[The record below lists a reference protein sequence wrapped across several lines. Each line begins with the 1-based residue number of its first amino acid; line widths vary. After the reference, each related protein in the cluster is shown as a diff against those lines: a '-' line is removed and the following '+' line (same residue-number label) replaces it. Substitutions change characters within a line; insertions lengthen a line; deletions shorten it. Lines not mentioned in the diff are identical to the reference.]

1 MTLNE
6 LKKGQ
11 KATVVSLAPS
21 EASRKLMEMGCIPGA
36 EITLIR
42 KAPFGD
48 PLAFDV
54 SGYNLAMRASEAKL
68 IEIEIE

>member
-11 KATVVSLAPS
+11 RAKILLLIPS
-21 EASRKLMEMGCIPGA
+21 DASQKLMEMGCIPGA
-36 EITLIR
+36 EIMLLR
-42 KAPFGD
+42 RAPLGD

-54 SGYNLAMRASEAKL
+54 SGYSLAMRASEAKL

>member
-6 LKKGQ
+6 LGVGQ
-11 KATVVSLAPS
+11 RAKVVALVPC
-21 EASRKLMEMGCIPGA
+21 EASTKLMEMGCIPGA
-36 EITLIR
+36 EIMLKR

-54 SGYNLAMRASEAKL
+54 SGYVLSMRMSEAKL
-68 IEIEIE
+68 IEIEVE